1 MSPIRPGTAR
11 VSATSAIE
19 LAEQAAALGDAVE
32 AGGRELDPSKVDHAV
47 NLVEKV
53 RERTSIAGNHTVVA
67 LAGATGSGKSSLF
80 NAIVGEQVS
89 RIGAK
94 RPTTSAP
101 TAAIWGRESAGPLLD
116 WLGVKARH
124 TVGENG
130 PAAAEVLGT
139 LDGLVLLDLPDFD
152 SRVSAHREEAH
163 RILELVDVFVWV
175 TDPQKYADAL
185 LHDEYIA
192 ALSGHGAVTLV
203 VLNQSDRLTPE
214 SVEACRHDLRGLLA
228 QDGMPGATVLV
239 TSAVTGAGVP
249 ELRQRLA
256 NAVAGAD
263 AARARLSADVVA
275 VATTLRTGVADDEPS
290 LGGEADA
297 DLVSALAR
305 AAGVPVVVAAVVED
319 YRREATSH
327 GGWLF
332 TRWLAGFRAD
342 PLARLRLSKT
352 AVSMRKV
359 DEADIR
365 AVVGRSSIPPPT
377 PAARAA
383 VALASNALADRAGSG
398 LPVRWSNAVADA
410 AAPGT
415 ESLSDALD
423 QAVIHTPLRARQPL
437 WWRVVEVLQWLFGL
451 AVIVGVGWLVVLG
464 VIGWLQLPPLPTP
477 KVGELPI
484 PFLALA
490 LGVLGG
496 WLTALVNRLLVG
508 VGARRRGRLIEGRL
522 RTSIAAVAR
531 ERIVDPVAA
540 VLDRHAR
547 TRERLDRARRG

>member
-319 YRREATSH
+319 YRRGATSH

-365 AVVGRSSIPPPT
+365 AVVGRSSIPPPS